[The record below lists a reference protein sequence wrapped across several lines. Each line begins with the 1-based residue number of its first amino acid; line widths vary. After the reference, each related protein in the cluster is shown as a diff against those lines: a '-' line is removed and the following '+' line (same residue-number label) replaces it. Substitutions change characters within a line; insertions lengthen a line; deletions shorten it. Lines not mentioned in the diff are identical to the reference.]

1 MKVGGKGRL
10 WTHLPDGNHLVGQ
23 APVRDGLYQFM
34 YSSDA
39 LDVAANQADNT
50 NPASL
55 ALFILLP
62 VWVEFFG
69 FGSARLLLN
78 SRGVIY
84 QTRRIKS
91 RLAWADVQRIVLTP
105 SLYGQVSKRSFLVFY
120 ADAEA
125 LPARN
130 RSEFHPRAFGAQYRK
145 DLPDVIAKYCDL
157 PIENLDLVERH

>member
-1 MKVGGKGRL
+1 MKLRVVSPFETIVKYVL
-10 WTHLPDGNHLVGQ
+10 IELFAIPFFLLVLRNLTPYRYFSVMQ
-23 APVRDGLYQFM
+23 LLQY
-34 YSSDA
+34 A
-39 LDVAANQADNT
+39 LLFVV
-50 NPASL
+50 

-84 QTRRIKS
+84 QTRRIKYK
-91 RLAWADVQRIVLTP
+91 LAWADVQRIVLTP